1 MEFTIQFSS
10 KAEDESTKSI
20 EILHQAFEHI
30 IEDHNLNG
38 YELAGVANYARQ
50 LFEQMEDKAR
60 ERKDLWK

>member
-10 KAEDESTKSI
+10 NAEDESTQYI

-50 LFEQMEDKAR
+50 LCEQMEDKAR

>member
-10 KAEDESTKSI
+10 NAEDESTQYI
-20 EILHQAFEHI
+20 EILHQAFAHI

-50 LFEQMEDKAR
+50 LCEQMEDKSR
-60 ERKDLWK
+60 ERKDVWR